1 MNTYS
6 AKSEIHS
13 LSRILT
19 CGRISA
25 VLIGL
30 FFLTAYAQADVSFN
44 GTTFTGNGE
53 YDQPA
58 GTADEPLTA
67 NLTVTADADAS
78 TITLSGGVYTTGNLT
93 HNKGKL
99 TIASGTTNSVNLF
112 QIQKGGA
119 NGTTANIEGVVNANS
134 LTVNGTKSCTS
145 YLNISGELNVS
156 GAVTFNGAASGQG
169 ILNQTGGTVNFT
181 TSVDKATST
190 NAGICIGLY
199 ETGAPYPARYNLS
212 DGTFNAP
219 NATVY
224 VGWNGP
230 GELNISGGEA
240 NLKGIQLVGGWNQTD
255 GYAAAAKGTI
265 NLTGGKLNIGAN
277 GITLKNSRHEIN
289 LGDGT
294 IGALESHT
302 WASTLTATLT
312 SGKTPI
318 FSIDSGK
325 TITIDSATAGAGS
338 LKKTGAGT
346 LTLTKAPGYT
356 GSTTIESGTLVL
368 SAGGTL
374 YNLTGAASTT
384 LDTNGNAV
392 TLNNSSATEF
402 SGVITGSGSVTKT
415 GTGSLTIAADAN
427 GQPYTGGT
435 TVSAGT
441 LYLKGTNNGKSS
453 VGTGNLTI
461 SSGAIVEAQSAN
473 VLGHTSASN
482 MPHVIINGG
491 TLKPRQYLHMKSV
504 DLNGGTISASTVS
517 GGTGLDFN
525 NRNGVITST
534 GSSSIASPIVNT
546 STLTINVKSG
556 TLSLTSTINNT
567 VGSAY
572 KTIKTGSGTL
582 TTSNW
587 INNIVELQEGTLKI
601 TGGFGNGKRF
611 NGEITIAK
619 GAKLE
624 CATKDSLG
632 YGSANTKMYIYG
644 LMDSTVDNETFNNTE
659 LHMYGGTAQS
669 SSGATFDILNT
680 GVKFFSYALDDAT
693 ADAPTV
699 STISST
705 IMFRTN
711 GTFAI
716 DTEENSQLNLTGSI
730 QNLYNNT
737 RYNCTI
743 AKTGEGTLVM
753 SGANTHTNPTT
764 ISEGT
769 LKLTGAAVVANGP
782 VSIGENGT
790 LEFNLAEGQT
800 KQLTFTDSTKITGTG
815 TIIKT
820 GEGVLQLYAD
830 AEGLIDSS
838 KFIVSSGRLDMK
850 EYYKGSMEVGKALDD
865 AYTTATFSPGNSVGT
880 LIIDGAF
887 KINGGSTLLI
897 EQDSTGMDKLVA
909 NSFDVASDSILEL
922 TVGAAVP
929 GATYAII
936 QDSDSELAGVDF
948 WNSILTPES
957 SYYWNLSVDGNT
969 LYASLDANAVPEPS
983 TWGLLVLGT
992 VGLFWLR
999 RKNSLQK
1006 N

>member
-13 LSRILT
+13 LSRVLT
-19 CGRISA
+19 CGRIAS

-78 TITLSGGVYTTGNLT
+78 TIILSGGVYTTGNLT

-99 TIASGTTNSVNLF
+99 TIASGTTNSVNKF

-119 NGTTANIEGVVNANS
+119 NGTTANIEGVVIANS
-134 LTVNGTKSCTS
+134 LTVNGTGSCTS

-156 GAVTFNGAASGQG
+156 GTVIFNGAASGQG

-181 TSVDKATST
+181 TSADQ
-190 NAGICIGLY
+190 NICIGLY
-199 ETGAPYPARYNLS
+199 ETGASYPARYNLS
-212 DGTFNAP
+212 AGTFNAL
-219 NATVY
+219 NATTY

-240 NLKGIQLVGGWNQTD
+240 NLKGIQLVGGWNSTT
-255 GYAAAAKGTI
+255 GYAKDAKGTI

-277 GITLKNSRHEIN
+277 GVTLKNSRHAIN

-302 WASTLTATLT
+302 WASTLTVTLT
-312 SGKTPI
+312 SGKTPT
-318 FSIDSGK
+318 FNIDSGK
-325 TITIDSATAGAGS
+325 TITIDSATTGAGS

-356 GSTTIESGTLVL
+356 GSTTLEAGTLVL

-374 YNLTGAASTT
+374 YNLTGATSTT

-415 GTGSLTIAADAN
+415 GSGSLTISADAN

-453 VGTGNLTI
+453 VGTGDLTI

-504 DLNGGTISASTVS
+504 ELNGGTITASTVS

-556 TLSLTSTINNT
+556 TLSLSGTINST
-567 VGSAY
+567 VGSTY

-582 TTSNW
+582 STSNW

-619 GAKLE
+619 GATLN
-624 CATKDSLG
+624 CAAKDSLG

-644 LMDSTVDNETFNNTE
+644 LMDSTVDNETLNNTE
-659 LHMYGGTAQS
+659 LHMYGGTAQA
-669 SSGATFDILNT
+669 SSGSTFDILNT
-680 GVKFFSYALDDAT
+680 GVKFFSYALDGAT
-693 ADAPTV
+693 AENPTV
-699 STISST
+699 STISASVL
-705 IMFRTN
+705 FRIN
-711 GTFAI
+711 GTFPI
-716 DTEENSQLNLTGSI
+716 DTAENSQLNLTGSI
-730 QNLYNNT
+730 QNFFNNT

-743 AKTGEGTLVM
+743 AKTGKGTLVL
-753 SGANTHTNPTT
+753 SGANTHTNPTS
-764 ISEGT
+764 ISAGT
-769 LKLTGAAVVANGP
+769 LQLTGDAVAANGP
-782 VSIGENGT
+782 VSIGETAT

-800 KQLTFTDSTKITGTG
+800 RQLTFTDSNKITGSG

-850 EYYKGSMEVGKALDD
+850 EYYKGSMEVGVIDLENSDNNSI
-865 AYTTATFSPGNSVGT
+865 ATFSPGNSVGT

-897 EQDSTGMDKLVA
+897 EQDATGMDKLVA

-922 TVGAAVP
+922 TLGAVVP

-969 LYASLDANAVPEPS
+969 LYATLDANAVPEPS
-983 TWGLLVLGT
+983 TWALLILGT
-992 VGLFWLR
+992 AGLFWLR
-999 RKNSLQK
+999 RKNSSK
-1006 N
+1006 NNP